1 MAQVIGFQIVIDGLG
16 KTVETATELKRA
28 IADVNAE
35 LKKTTD
41 VQEIKKLEA
50 KLVDLKAA
58 QMEVNKVVKEQIKSR
73 NEEIT
78 ATDKANGAYRKL
90 SKELND
96 QRNRY
101 KDLAAAEQESSQ
113 EAKDLLVSINN
124 LDKKLKGIDATVG
137 QFQRNVGGYTEALG
151 QFFPKLGGTI
161 GNVTGLVGDLSSGF
175 ANLGKTTGAANIGLG
190 AVGLALTAFNAI
202 SGIIGDLNQAA
213 KEINELKLQLE
224 NFGVASE
231 NLNLVSS
238 RAKSIGEVFQTN
250 ADDIAVAANTLKNEF
265 GVSFEEAFKIIEDG
279 FIKGANGN
287 KQFVEN
293 LKEFPAQF
301 KKAGLS
307 AEEFLAISI
316 DSADKG
322 VFSNKALDAV
332 KEFGTAVTEQLSGT
346 REAFIGAF
354 GEEFTSKLF
363 NDLNSGAVSSGQALK
378 LVTEEIKTTGVS
390 GKELQ
395 SLIST
400 VFTGAGEDAGNYV
413 LTLGDA
419 ITNTDKLKAADSN
432 LQKQVRE
439 NLKVT
444 QSNNL
449 ATATYSESVAEA
461 EIRRKEFSDG
471 LSKLGKVLF
480 DVVIFFVQPLLS
492 AFNSVVDGF
501 SKGYDAIKFIAD
513 EGSAI
518 ISKSFS
524 KNSEK
529 ELNATIAA
537 NKKKLDAE
545 KKIQDD
551 INKVG
556 GKAFLEREAKA
567 EKIREAALNKSKAD
581 AALLLKTEDGLNQAI
596 ADKKAKRGSLVFGTP
611 EFKKV
616 ESEIKKLEK
625 ELEKFNPSK
634 AGSKG
639 GEKFVKS
646 FTDGSLAELENQR
659 SELQSAFSN
668 AVVGSDTQKGIAV
681 KLNEVNTQIKTAVE
695 TQNEILGL
703 NAEKKKQNA
712 IDEINQN
719 FKIAQSVIELERI
732 KSDLSLNEIEDIK
745 EKRFILNDD
754 YNAEIQ
760 RIDALIALEEAGS
773 KQIENL
779 LVERRAAE
787 ANYIKGKDGI
797 TKQEEQINNNRLAA
811 EKKFNKLIAQ
821 GDIDAIKDETERQI
835 AAAKQKLA
843 DDLEN
848 LEKDKDFILLSELE
862 KAKLRKLLVG
872 KTEDE
877 IADLIEQ
884 KAKIELDKRK
894 ENAQKL
900 IDGIAESILSVT
912 DIIAT
917 FQQARAEKEA
927 EAINEQITNTE
938 NNITELEAKAE
949 KASGIRKKRIE
960 RDIASQ
966 KELLKQ
972 QQAEAEAIRIKA
984 AKEEKRI
991 AIIQAIIQGALA
1003 FQRALAQGSFL
1014 LAIPTGIAAA
1024 AQIATIAAQ
1033 PLAEGGVV
1041 TGQRVNQKQN
1051 IPTRSNGDNVLAYVK
1066 RGEVVLNQRQQSLL
1080 GGSPTFRRLGIKGF
1094 AEGGMV
1100 PPISPPIQGI
1110 SLQGNMNEF
1119 LQVMEAKTDA
1129 INNRIDRLQ
1138 AYVVSE
1144 DIARD
1149 LAEGNKLKINATL

>member
-1 MAQVIGFQIVIDGLG
+1 MSKVIGFQIVIDGLG

-35 LKKTTD
+35 IKKTTD

-161 GNVTGLVGDLSSGF
+161 GNVTGAIGDLSMGF

-202 SGIIGDLNQAA
+202 SGIISDLNQAA
-213 KEINELKLQLE
+213 KEINDLKLALE

-231 NLNLVSS
+231 DLDIVSS
-238 RAKSIGEVFQTN
+238 RAKTIGEVFKTN
-250 ADDIAVAANTLKNEF
+250 ADDIAAAANTLKNEF
-265 GVSFEEAFKIIEDG
+265 GVSFEEAFDAIEKG
-279 FIKGANGN
+279 FLKGADSQGN
-287 KQFVEN
+287 FLQQ
-293 LKEFPAQF
+293 LKEYPAQF
-301 KKAGLS
+301 AAANLS
-307 AEEFLAISI
+307 IEEFLAVSI
-316 DSADKG
+316 DAANKG
-322 VFSNKALDAV
+322 VFDDKALDAI
-332 KEFGTAVTEQLSGT
+332 KEFGISVKEQLTGT
-346 REAFIGAF
+346 RDAFIGAF
-354 GEEFTSKLF
+354 GEEFTNQLF
-363 NDLNSGAVSSGQALK
+363 DNLNSGAISSGQALK
-378 LVTEEIKTTGVS
+378 LVTDEIKNSGVS

-395 SLIST
+395 TLIST
-400 VFTGAGEDAGNYV
+400 LFKSAGEDAGDYV
-413 LTLGDA
+413 LTLGDVVS
-419 ITNTDKLKAADSN
+419 NTDKLFEADTN
-432 LQKQVRE
+432 LQKQVKE

-444 QSNNL
+444 QANNL
-449 ATATYSESVAEA
+449 ATAKYSESVAEA
-461 EIRRKEFSDG
+461 EIRRKEFTDG

-492 AFNSVVDGF
+492 AFNAVVDGF
-501 SKGYDAIKFIAD
+501 GKGYDAIKFIAD
-513 EGSAI
+513 EGSRI

-529 ELNATIAA
+529 ELNAIEAA

-545 KKIQDD
+545 KKLQAEL
-551 INKVG
+551 NKVG
-556 GKAFLEREAKA
+556 GKAFLENEARA

-596 ADKKAKRGSLVFGTP
+596 ADKKKKRGSLVFGTP

-616 ESEIKKLEK
+616 EAEIKQLEK

-646 FTDGSLAELENQR
+646 FTEGSLAALEDER
-659 SELQSAFSN
+659 SKLQSAFSN
-668 AVVGSDTQKGIAV
+668 AVVGSGTQKELAV
-681 KLNEVNTQIKTAVE
+681 KLNAINNQIKSAVE
-695 TQNEILGL
+695 QQNQILADAARGNL
-703 NAEKKKQNA
+703 LNNLKNAEQLATLPLTTKPPELLKK
-712 IDEINQN
+712 E
-719 FKIAQSVIELERI
+719 V
-732 KSDLSLNEIEDIK
+732 EDIQKVFK
-745 EKRFILNDD
+745 EVTKNADD
-754 YNAEIQ
+754 FRDEQ
-760 RIDALIALEEAGS
+760 RKKDEQDLEERA
-773 KQIENL
+773 KRIETYL
-779 LVERRAAE
+779 QTASL
-787 ANYIKGKDGI
+787 
-797 TKQEEQINNNRLAA
+797 
-811 EKKFNKLIAQ
+811 
-821 GDIDAIKDETERQI
+821 
-835 AAAKQKLA
+835 
-843 DDLEN
+843 
-848 LEKDKDFILLSELE
+848 
-862 KAKLRKLLVG
+862 
-872 KTEDE
+872 
-877 IADLIEQ
+877 
-884 KAKIELDKRK
+884 
-894 ENAQKL
+894 
-900 IDGIAESILSVT
+900 VT
-912 DIIAT
+912 DFFST
-917 FQQARAEKEA
+917 VQQARFKKDADQL
-927 EAINEQITNTE
+927 NEQIELTE
-938 NNITELEAKAE
+938 ENIATLEAKAE
-949 KASGIRKKRIE
+949 KASGLKKRRLE
-960 RDIASQ
+960 
-966 KELLKQ
+966 KEIVQEKALLESRNK
-972 QQAEAEAIRIKA
+972 EAEALQLKA
-984 AKEEKRI
+984 AKAEKKI
-991 AIIQAIIQGALA
+991 AILQSIIQGALA
-1003 FQRALAQGSFL
+1003 VNRALAVPPGPPFTIGS
-1014 LAIPTGIAAA
+1014 AISAGVFAGI
-1024 AQIATIAAQ
+1024 QTATIIAQ

-1080 GGSPTFRRLGIKGF
+1080 GGSPTFRKLGIKGF

-1100 PPISPPIQGI
+1100 PPINPPIQGLG
-1110 SLQGNMNEF
+1110 LQGNMNEF